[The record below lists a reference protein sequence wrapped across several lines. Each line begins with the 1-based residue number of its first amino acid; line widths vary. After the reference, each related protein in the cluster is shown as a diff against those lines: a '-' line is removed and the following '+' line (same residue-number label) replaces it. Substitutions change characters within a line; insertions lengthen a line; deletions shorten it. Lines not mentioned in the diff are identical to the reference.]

1 MTFDFK
7 HDFEFEWIE
16 LNFYEISHGIGKP
29 IVDRLDS
36 NTICANSESFYV
48 NEVILSLFV
57 QHHQTCQ
64 DKTTFKRRSI

>member
-1 MTFDFK
+1 M
-7 HDFEFEWIE
+7 E
-16 LNFYEISHGIGKP
+16 LNFYEINHGIGKP

-36 NTICANSESFYV
+36 NTICANSKSFYV

-64 DKTTFKRRSI
+64 DKTTFK